1 MSIEPQITIF
11 VDPKGLDEINAGG
24 FPSNYNYSK
33 SVGGPAIDGGNC
45 YIPIQLSVSDFQNRK
60 DKFNEARQPI
70 IEKRL
75 LTD

>member
-24 FPSNYNYSK
+24 FPSNYGYFK
-33 SVGGPAIDGGNC
+33 ATGGDHC